1 MNEKS
6 ICSLGLAE
14 QQGFEPW
21 RRSPGLRD
29 FEFLRF
35 HGRCGNL
42 VEDAGRSRKIKTTL
56 FTMKMRPNSKKF
68 SQDIRI

>member
-29 FEFLRF
+29 FEFLQP
-35 HGRCGNL
+35 NL
-42 VEDAGRSRKIKTTL
+42 LYWNIVEDGCSYRKIKTIA
-56 FTMKMRPNSKKF
+56 F
-68 SQDIRI
+68 SIFFPP

>member
-29 FEFLRF
+29 FEFSRF
-35 HGRCGNL
+35 HLLYWNLADDDGNT
-42 VEDAGRSRKIKTTL
+42 RKIKTLVFSML
-56 FTMKMRPNSKKF
+56 FSP
-68 SQDIRI
+68 

>member
-1 MNEKS
+1 MNEKT

-29 FEFLRF
+29 FE
-35 HGRCGNL
+35 
-42 VEDAGRSRKIKTTL
+42 SRL
-56 FTMKMRPNSKKF
+56 FDHLSTAPYE
-68 SQDIRI
+68 I